1 MGRSR
6 KQRDVMGVPT
16 GDWKD
21 RNGIPMLSVVMSGEM
36 QSAMELMEFKSP
48 NSKAKP
54 WGGKAAPGRE

>member
-6 KQRDVMGVPT
+6 KQCGVTVVPT
-16 GDWKD
+16 GDWK
-21 RNGIPMLSVVMSGEM
+21 GHSGVPMSSVVMSGET
-36 QSAMELMEFKSP
+36 QSAMELMEFNSP